1 MSGLLS
7 ERDFV
12 ILWLVNLVAA
22 VLYLLVG
29 ALVVSPLRMRK
40 EKKASSESQTR
51 EVEAL
56 KARASGFRRLSRSK
70 CNNNWERRSPPLCLP

>member
-40 EKKASSESQTR
+40 EKKAKVEVNSSSVSPGKPTIR
-51 EVEAL
+51 SVVMP
-56 KARASGFRRLSRSK
+56 GRSK
-70 CNNNWERRSPPLCLP
+70 YRRRR

>member
-29 ALVVSPLRMRK
+29 ALVVSPDRK
-40 EKKASSESQTR
+40 S
-51 EVEAL
+51 VV
-56 KARASGFRRLSRSK
+56 
-70 CNNNWERRSPPLCLP
+70 